1 VFFCKH
7 GFAVGAALDENDVSD
22 NGGCGFA
29 TYPGIHSGITD
40 YKTSLVVGEEKLSIE
55 YPIPSPSP
63 IDIEI

>member
-1 VFFCKH
+1 MALLLVLLSMKTMFLTTV
-7 GFAVGAALDENDVSD
+7 AVGLRRILA
-22 NGGCGFA
+22 F
-29 TYPGIHSGITD
+29 ISGITD